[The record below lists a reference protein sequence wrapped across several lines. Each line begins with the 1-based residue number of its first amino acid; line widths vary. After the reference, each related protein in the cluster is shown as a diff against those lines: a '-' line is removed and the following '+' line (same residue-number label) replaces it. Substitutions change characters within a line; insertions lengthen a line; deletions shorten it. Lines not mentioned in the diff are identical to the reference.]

1 MQSAF
6 FKLLYFWSSVAP
18 RLISASGE
26 DVWQGLGIDFGKG
39 SVHIP
44 KYVTDKLLE
53 TNPSPPVCLFMWL
66 RHLAPN
72 LSPNSSFTWA
82 MAAVQHVWL
91 LSSKRCQQTKSAHGC
106 SSFGSIFIWTFIPQ
120 AHTEKPCARLGGME
134 TWSL

>member
-6 FKLLYFWSSVAP
+6 LKLLCFWSSVAP

-44 KYVTDKLLE
+44 KYVTDKL
-53 TNPSPPVCLFMWL
+53 TGNQSQPSSLLVYVAQAPCTKPQPKFKFHMGNGCHSTCLALVF
-66 RHLAPN
+66 
-72 LSPNSSFTWA
+72 
-82 MAAVQHVWL
+82 
-91 LSSKRCQQTKSAHGC
+91 KRMSTDKSAHVC

-120 AHTEKPCARLGGME
+120 AHTETPCARLGGIE